1 VVSELSLE
9 VRKVQRTT
17 DGTHL
22 VSLPKNW
29 AKRFNLKKGSPIY
42 MRERMDGCLIL
53 DPQYT
58 VDVVP
63 EISLNSLTRLEDKIL
78 TNYLLGYEIITIEAP
93 DIMMA
98 RDRVKRT
105 INRLIGVEI
114 IEEEPN
120 KVVIQCLLKATVFPP
135 SKILRREYILS
146 ASMYKDAI
154 RSLLTHDL
162 PLAKSIHGRD
172 DEVDRLYFL
181 LVRLLRSLIMN
192 PRLSEK
198 LDISLIDCLDYRLI
212 ASLIENIADQAVEIA
227 NCTLQMPKIKINS
240 KLPELIE
247 DLGNTI
253 QATYENAVKA
263 IFAKDERTQ
272 TSAQAKRDEAA
283 AKIKTL
289 EKKLNKS
296 QSRLP
301 PVIYTLL
308 SILQR
313 ILDCL
318 TDIIDLVT
326 PRLHT
331 N

>member
-1 VVSELSLE
+1 MVSELSLE
-9 VRKVQRTT
+9 VRKVQRTA

-29 AKRFNLKKGSPIY
+29 AKRFNLKKGALIY
-42 MRERMDGCLIL
+42 VRERMDGCLVL
-53 DPQYT
+53 DPQYA
-58 VDVVP
+58 VDIAP
-63 EISLNSLTRLEDKIL
+63 EISLKSLDRLEDKIL
-78 TNYLLGYEIITIEAP
+78 TGYLFGYEIITIEAP
-93 DIMMA
+93 DVMMA

-120 KVVIQCLLKATVFPP
+120 KVVLQCLLKATVFPP

-154 RSLLTHDL
+154 RSLLTRDL
-162 PLAKSIHGRD
+162 VLAKSIHGRD

-227 NCTLQMPKIKINS
+227 SCTLQMPKVKINS
-240 KLPELIE
+240 KIPELIE
-247 DLGNTI
+247 DLGKDI
-253 QATYENAVKA
+253 QTTYENAVKA
-263 IFAKDERTQ
+263 IFSKDERIQ
-272 TSAQAKRDEAA
+272 VSALAKRDEAE
-283 AKIKTL
+283 AKIKAL
-289 EKKLNKS
+289 ERKLNKS
-296 QSRLP
+296 QSILP
-301 PVIYTLL
+301 PAIYTLL
-308 SILQR
+308 SSLQR
-313 ILDCL
+313 IFDCL
-318 TDIIDLVT
+318 TDIIDLAT
-326 PRLHT
+326 PHVHT
-331 N
+331 D